1 MRWSNLARSALF
13 SVAICC
19 VIPEAEAV
27 EVFAAPGFAAQADM
41 VTPARYAA
49 RGGAAVRG
57 PRGGVAVRGGSVRG
71 GAYRGGA
78 YPAAAQFTAEVRIA
92 ATATVATAIARTAM
106 ARRRSERRRLERL
119 PRAVAGS
126 TSTAPESVT
135 PTNLTAL
142 TSLAKGGRSKGN
154 VRADWRGHSALKT
167 RKTTPCTSSAEAT
180 SLDAAQVPASGRTR
194 PFGETHIRAPSIIV
208 GLRLGRG
215 RQRHCQSK
223 FYTACSHTRAR

>member
-41 VTPARYAA
+41 VTPAARFAA

-78 YPAAAQFTAEVRIA
+78 YRGGAVYRGGAYRGYGYRGYGYRPYGYGAAAVGA
-92 ATATVATAIARTAM
+92 AAVGAAA
-106 ARRRSERRRLERL
+106 ARRCWIDEY
-119 PRAVAGS
+119 G
-126 TSTAPESVT
+126 
-135 PTNLTAL
+135 
-142 TSLAKGGRSKGN
+142 
-154 VRADWRGHSALKT
+154 T
-167 RKTTPCTSSAEAT
+167 RVCNS
-180 SLDAAQVPASGRTR
+180 
-194 PFGETHIRAPSIIV
+194 
-208 GLRLGRG
+208 
-215 RQRHCQSK
+215 
-223 FYTACSHTRAR
+223 Y

>member
-41 VTPARYAA
+41 VTPAARYAA

-78 YPAAAQFTAEVRIA
+78 YRGGAYRGGAVYRGGAYRGYGYRGYGAAAVGA
-92 ATATVATAIARTAM
+92 AAVGAAA
-106 ARRRSERRRLERL
+106 ARRCWIDQY
-119 PRAVAGS
+119 G
-126 TSTAPESVT
+126 
-135 PTNLTAL
+135 
-142 TSLAKGGRSKGN
+142 
-154 VRADWRGHSALKT
+154 T
-167 RKTTPCTSSAEAT
+167 RVCNS
-180 SLDAAQVPASGRTR
+180 
-194 PFGETHIRAPSIIV
+194 
-208 GLRLGRG
+208 
-215 RQRHCQSK
+215 
-223 FYTACSHTRAR
+223 Y

>member
-78 YPAAAQFTAEVRIA
+78 YRGGAVYRGGAYRGYGYRGYGYRPYGYGAAAVGA
-92 ATATVATAIARTAM
+92 AALGAAA
-106 ARRRSERRRLERL
+106 ARRCWIDEY
-119 PRAVAGS
+119 G
-126 TSTAPESVT
+126 
-135 PTNLTAL
+135 
-142 TSLAKGGRSKGN
+142 
-154 VRADWRGHSALKT
+154 T
-167 RKTTPCTSSAEAT
+167 RVCNS
-180 SLDAAQVPASGRTR
+180 
-194 PFGETHIRAPSIIV
+194 
-208 GLRLGRG
+208 
-215 RQRHCQSK
+215 
-223 FYTACSHTRAR
+223 Y

>member
-41 VTPARYAA
+41 VTPARFAA

-78 YPAAAQFTAEVRIA
+78 YRGGAVYRGGAYRGYGYRGYGYRPYGYGAAAVGA
-92 ATATVATAIARTAM
+92 AA
-106 ARRRSERRRLERL
+106 ARRCWIDEYGTR
-119 PRAVAGS
+119 VC
-126 TSTAPESVT
+126 
-135 PTNLTAL
+135 
-142 TSLAKGGRSKGN
+142 
-154 VRADWRGHSALKT
+154 HS
-167 RKTTPCTSSAEAT
+167 
-180 SLDAAQVPASGRTR
+180 
-194 PFGETHIRAPSIIV
+194 
-208 GLRLGRG
+208 
-215 RQRHCQSK
+215 
-223 FYTACSHTRAR
+223 Y

>member
-41 VTPARYAA
+41 VTPAARFAA

-78 YPAAAQFTAEVRIA
+78 YRGYGYGYRPYGYGAAAVGA
-92 ATATVATAIARTAM
+92 AALGAAA
-106 ARRRSERRRLERL
+106 ARRCWIDVYGTR
-119 PRAVAGS
+119 VC
-126 TSTAPESVT
+126 
-135 PTNLTAL
+135 
-142 TSLAKGGRSKGN
+142 
-154 VRADWRGHSALKT
+154 HS
-167 RKTTPCTSSAEAT
+167 
-180 SLDAAQVPASGRTR
+180 
-194 PFGETHIRAPSIIV
+194 
-208 GLRLGRG
+208 
-215 RQRHCQSK
+215 
-223 FYTACSHTRAR
+223 Y

>member
-41 VTPARYAA
+41 VTPARSVA

-78 YPAAAQFTAEVRIA
+78 YRGGAVYRGGAYRGYGYRGYGYRPYGYGAAAVGA
-92 ATATVATAIARTAM
+92 AALGAAA
-106 ARRRSERRRLERL
+106 ARRCWIDEY
-119 PRAVAGS
+119 G
-126 TSTAPESVT
+126 
-135 PTNLTAL
+135 
-142 TSLAKGGRSKGN
+142 
-154 VRADWRGHSALKT
+154 T
-167 RKTTPCTSSAEAT
+167 RVCNS
-180 SLDAAQVPASGRTR
+180 
-194 PFGETHIRAPSIIV
+194 
-208 GLRLGRG
+208 
-215 RQRHCQSK
+215 
-223 FYTACSHTRAR
+223 Y

>member
-41 VTPARYAA
+41 VTPAARYAA

-78 YPAAAQFTAEVRIA
+78 YRGGAYGGYGHRGYGYGAAAVGA
-92 ATATVATAIARTAM
+92 AAVGAAA
-106 ARRRSERRRLERL
+106 ARRCWIDQY
-119 PRAVAGS
+119 G
-126 TSTAPESVT
+126 
-135 PTNLTAL
+135 
-142 TSLAKGGRSKGN
+142 
-154 VRADWRGHSALKT
+154 T
-167 RKTTPCTSSAEAT
+167 RVCNS
-180 SLDAAQVPASGRTR
+180 
-194 PFGETHIRAPSIIV
+194 
-208 GLRLGRG
+208 
-215 RQRHCQSK
+215 
-223 FYTACSHTRAR
+223 Y

>member
-41 VTPARYAA
+41 VTPARFAA

-57 PRGGVAVRGGSVRG
+57 PRGGVAAWRFVAARI
-71 GAYRGGA
+71 AA
-78 YPAAAQFTAEVRIA
+78 ALTAAAQFTAAVRIA

-106 ARRRSERRRLERL
+106 ARRRSERL

-126 TSTAPESVT
+126 TSTAPEFVT
-135 PTNLTAL
+135 PTNLTAP
-142 TSLAKGGRSKGN
+142 TS
-154 VRADWRGHSALKT
+154 
-167 RKTTPCTSSAEAT
+167 
-180 SLDAAQVPASGRTR
+180 
-194 PFGETHIRAPSIIV
+194 
-208 GLRLGRG
+208 
-215 RQRHCQSK
+215 
-223 FYTACSHTRAR
+223 

>member
-1 MRWSNLARSALF
+1 MRWSSLARSALF

-78 YPAAAQFTAEVRIA
+78 YRGGAVYRGGAYRGYGYRGYGYGAAAVGA
-92 ATATVATAIARTAM
+92 A
-106 ARRRSERRRLERL
+106 
-119 PRAVAGS
+119 AVG
-126 TSTAPESVT
+126 
-135 PTNLTAL
+135 
-142 TSLAKGGRSKGN
+142 
-154 VRADWRGHSALKT
+154 
-167 RKTTPCTSSAEAT
+167 
-180 SLDAAQVPASGRTR
+180 AAA
-194 PFGETHIRAPSIIV
+194 A
-208 GLRLGRG
+208 
-215 RQRHCQSK
+215 RHCWIDE
-223 FYTACSHTRAR
+223 YGTRVCNSY

>member
-19 VIPEAEAV
+19 VIPEAEAI

-78 YPAAAQFTAEVRIA
+78 YRGGAVYRGGAYRGYGYRGYGYGAAAVGA
-92 ATATVATAIARTAM
+92 AAVGAAA
-106 ARRRSERRRLERL
+106 ARRCWIDEYGTR
-119 PRAVAGS
+119 VC
-126 TSTAPESVT
+126 
-135 PTNLTAL
+135 
-142 TSLAKGGRSKGN
+142 
-154 VRADWRGHSALKT
+154 HS
-167 RKTTPCTSSAEAT
+167 
-180 SLDAAQVPASGRTR
+180 
-194 PFGETHIRAPSIIV
+194 
-208 GLRLGRG
+208 
-215 RQRHCQSK
+215 
-223 FYTACSHTRAR
+223 Y

>member
-78 YPAAAQFTAEVRIA
+78 YRGGAVYRGGAYRGYGYRRYGYGAAAVGA
-92 ATATVATAIARTAM
+92 AAVGAAA
-106 ARRRSERRRLERL
+106 ARRCWIDEY
-119 PRAVAGS
+119 G
-126 TSTAPESVT
+126 
-135 PTNLTAL
+135 
-142 TSLAKGGRSKGN
+142 
-154 VRADWRGHSALKT
+154 T
-167 RKTTPCTSSAEAT
+167 RVCNS
-180 SLDAAQVPASGRTR
+180 
-194 PFGETHIRAPSIIV
+194 
-208 GLRLGRG
+208 
-215 RQRHCQSK
+215 
-223 FYTACSHTRAR
+223 Y

>member
-1 MRWSNLARSALF
+1 MRWSNLARSVLF

-78 YPAAAQFTAEVRIA
+78 VYRGGAYRGYGYRGYGYGAAAVGA
-92 ATATVATAIARTAM
+92 A
-106 ARRRSERRRLERL
+106 
-119 PRAVAGS
+119 
-126 TSTAPESVT
+126 
-135 PTNLTAL
+135 AL
-142 TSLAKGGRSKGN
+142 GAAAAHRCWIDEYG
-154 VRADWRGHSALKT
+154 T
-167 RKTTPCTSSAEAT
+167 RVCNS
-180 SLDAAQVPASGRTR
+180 
-194 PFGETHIRAPSIIV
+194 
-208 GLRLGRG
+208 
-215 RQRHCQSK
+215 
-223 FYTACSHTRAR
+223 Y